1 MGTGRFTWVALL
13 GMALLSVAVPVRACT
28 DDKELRAD
36 EVASVDELLS
46 LPGLPRVLRVRAEMG
61 DSEFDSLD
69 ELPRPVSRAVGEA
82 LRDRL
87 GDALAE
93 RTQFILGRIVVQTDG
108 HPGAPPR
115 RP

>member
-36 EVASVDELLS
+36 EVASVEELLS
-46 LPGLPRVLRVRAEMG
+46 VPGLPRVLRVRAEMG

-69 ELPRPVSRAVGEA
+69 DLPRVVTRAAMDA

-93 RTQFILGRIVVQTDG
+93 RTQLVVGRIVAHTE
-108 HPGAPPR
+108 
-115 RP
+115 